1 MQLHPPLA
9 YKHVDRSVREVCRY
23 RCLAV
28 VVEAP
33 GNPVKGLNSLKEDPN
48 SVASD
53 LHSMDGAEG
62 PKSNVEVRID
72 DRLEKL
78 LNLL

>member
-1 MQLHPPLA
+1 
-9 YKHVDRSVREVCRY
+9 
-23 RCLAV
+23 

-53 LHSMDGAEG
+53 LHSVDSAEG